1 MLLNLWFLSWQRK
14 QMNTFALDVTCSTVT
29 QHTFLASRILPY
41 SPFLQPVRL
50 RSRLATFG
58 PENKFHLSLFFKKL
72 KARQTGECPM
82 DQNSSSSLS
91 ICSFPKI
98 QGSCLSCVGQSA
110 EENLG
115 RAQSIVLVPTIS
127 P

>member
-1 MLLNLWFLSWQRK
+1 MLLNLWLLSWQWK
-14 QMNTFALDVTCSTVT
+14 QMNTFALDVSCSTVT

-82 DQNSSSSLS
+82 DQNPSSSLS
-91 ICSFPKI
+91 I
-98 QGSCLSCVGQSA
+98 GSCLSCLGQSA

-115 RAQSIVLVPTIS
+115 RAQSIVSVPTIS